1 MFTCP
6 KRPCTRCQQM
16 GHVKTYCD
24 VAKEAASQVS
34 KARVQRNKAVIA
46 TKNAEK
52 FAVSRNSDV
61 QDVRVSGHE
70 GKGTSSASSWK
81 GMMSERQSERTG
93 EGETRRVRIDD
104 LLNPK

>member
-1 MFTCP
+1 
-6 KRPCTRCQQM
+6 M

-34 KARVQRNKAVIA
+34 RARVQRNKAIVT
-46 TKNAEK
+46 TKNAGK
-52 FAVSRNSDV
+52 FVVSRNSDI
-61 QDVRVSGHE
+61 QDGPVSRSHE
-70 GKGTSSASSWK
+70 GEEGTSSTSLE
-81 GMMSERQSERTG
+81 GILPERQSERMG

>member
-24 VAKEAASQVS
+24 VAIEAANQVS
-34 KARVQRNKAVIA
+34 KARVQRNKAMT
-46 TKNAEK
+46 TKNAGK
-52 FAVSRNSDV
+52 FAVNRNCYG
-61 QDVRVSGHE
+61 QDVPVSGHE
-70 GKGTSSASSWK
+70 GESTSPAL
-81 GMMSERQSERTG
+81 ERVILPDRQSEETG
-93 EGETRRVRIDD
+93 KGATRRVRIDD